1 MYHKRAILIALTGEL
16 FIILNL
22 KGQNTVANPLEDIME
37 EVSVNDEE
45 NDKNWDNEIEELSE
59 RLREPINLNAV
70 TKEQLEQ
77 FPFLSDLQIENLL
90 AYLYINGPM
99 QTLYELQLVEDI
111 NRETIKYLLPFV
123 CVKPVHKKEP
133 LPTLKNILSRG
144 KNELLTRVDIP
155 LYKRKGYESS
165 YLGPSIYH
173 SLRYSFRYKE
183 NIYAGFTG
191 EKDAGEPFFGLHNQK
206 GYDYYSFYFLLKN
219 IRRLKA
225 LALGNYRLSFGQ
237 GLVISNDYVMGK
249 TISAS
254 TMGGR
259 SGGIK
264 KHSSTDEYNYL
275 QGAAVAIGMDKFT
288 LSAFYSHR
296 SLDGIA
302 TDSEITSINKSGLHR
317 TEKEV
322 LRSNLFTMQLMGG
335 NLTYSKNGLKFG
347 LTGIYYFFDRPYEP
361 QIREYSKYNI
371 RGNNFYNIGV
381 DYKYRWNRF
390 TLLGEA
396 AIGKGGGI
404 ATLNTIKYSSSDNYN
419 LLLIHRYY
427 AYNYWAMYARSFSEG
442 GSIQNENGWY
452 LAADISPLRFWKFFA
467 SVDFFSF
474 PWLKYGV
481 DKPSSGFDGL
491 IQATYSPYSNLS
503 MYLRYRYKEKEKN
516 YTDEDKVKTVRP
528 LYQHRLRYQL
538 AYSVSD
544 HFALKTTLDYNHI
557 HPQQAKASKGF
568 QIVQTLA
575 YGFRKIPVKFE
586 MHGAYFHTDDYASRV
601 YSYERGMLYSFYIPS
616 FYGIGTRL
624 AFDVRYDIRKN
635 WMFIAKI
642 GQTKY
647 NDRDQIGTGLDV
659 INSNKKTD
667 IQMQLRY
674 KF

>member
-1 MYHKRAILIALTGEL
+1 MHHKRAILIALAGEL

-22 KGQNTVANPLEDIME
+22 RGQNTVTNPLEDIME
-37 EVSVNDEE
+37 ELSVNDEE
-45 NDKNWDNEIEELSE
+45 SNKNWDNEVEELSE
-59 RLREPINLNAV
+59 RLREPINLNSV

-99 QTLYELQLVEDI
+99 QTIYELQLVEDM

-123 CVKPVHKKEP
+123 CVKPVPKKEP
-133 LPTLKNILSRG
+133 LPTLKNILSWG
-144 KNELLTRVDIP
+144 KNEILTRVDIP

-183 NIYAGFTG
+183 NVYAGFTG
-191 EKDAGEPFFGLHNQK
+191 EKDAGEPFCALHNQK

-219 IRRLKA
+219 MRQLKA

-275 QGAAVAIGMDKFT
+275 HGAAVAIGMDRFT

-302 TDSEITSINKSGLHR
+302 ADSVITSINESGLHR
-317 TEKEV
+317 TEKEA

-335 NLTYSKNGLKFG
+335 NLTYSKNGLKLG
-347 LTGIYYFFDRPYEP
+347 ATGIYYFFDRPYEP
-361 QIREYSKYNI
+361 QIRKYSKYNI
-371 RGNNFYNIGV
+371 RGNNFYNLGV

-390 TLLGEA
+390 TLFGET
-396 AIGKGGGI
+396 AIGKEGGI
-404 ATLNTIKYSSSDNYN
+404 AALNTMQYSSPDNYN

-427 AYNYWAMYARSFSEG
+427 AYNYWAMYAHSFSEG
-442 GSIQNENGWY
+442 GSVQNENGWY
-452 LAADISPLRFWKFFA
+452 LAADIAPLRYWKFFT
-467 SVDFFSF
+467 SIDFFSF

-491 IQATYSPYSNLS
+491 IQVTYSPYSNLS

-516 YTDEDKVKTVRP
+516 YTDENKVKTVRP

-538 AYSVSD
+538 TYSVSD
-544 HFALKTTLDYNHI
+544 RFGLKTTLDYTHI
-557 HPQQAKASKGF
+557 HPQQVKGSKGV

-575 YGFRKIPVKFE
+575 YVFRKIPVKCE
-586 MHGAYFHTDDYASRV
+586 IQGAYFHTDDYASRV
-601 YSYERGMLYSFYIPS
+601 YSYESGMLYSFYIPS

-624 AFDVRYDIRKN
+624 ALRARYDIHKN
-635 WMFIAKI
+635 WMVIAKI
-642 GQTKY
+642 GRTKY
-647 NDRDQIGTGLDV
+647 NDRNQIGSGLDV